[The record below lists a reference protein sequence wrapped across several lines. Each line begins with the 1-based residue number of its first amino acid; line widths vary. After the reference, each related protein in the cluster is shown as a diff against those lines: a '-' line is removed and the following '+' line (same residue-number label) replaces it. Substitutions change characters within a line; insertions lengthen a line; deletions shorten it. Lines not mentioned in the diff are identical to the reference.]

1 MNLTLASK
9 KSLDDA
15 LSQHQLRST
24 RQREHIFGVLMHYQD
39 HPTADEVYARAKQGM
54 NNISLATVY
63 NCLET
68 LSSCGLVKQV
78 NIDREPTRYCHNLK
92 PHAHFHC
99 QKTNRVY
106 DIDIN
111 ESILHELKSSLPEGF
126 RAEKV
131 EIAFHGESNRELT
144 KD

>member
-1 MNLTLASK
+1 MNLTSEHK
-9 KSLDDA
+9 KNLDTI
-15 LSQHQLRST
+15 LGQHQLRST
-24 RQREHIFGVLMHYQD
+24 RQREHIFGVLMHYKD
-39 HPTADEVYARAKQGM
+39 HPSADEIYARAKNGM

-78 NIDREPTRYCHNLK
+78 HVDREPTRYCHNLR

-106 DIDIN
+106 DIDIP
-111 ESILHELKSSLPEGF
+111 ESIFETLKSQLPEGYK
-126 RAEKV
+126 AEKL
-131 EIAFHGESNRELT
+131 EISFHGISDR
-144 KD
+144 